1 MVKAGGGAV
10 DDVASGE
17 RPTPGI
23 EMTPP
28 SNAAGA
34 RGRRGGNEWVTRGPH
49 MSLRC
54 RPASYVA
61 VNASVAWS
69 NPFHAGQSSLF
80 RDEVLKLNDFDS

>member
-17 RPTPGI
+17 RPASGM
-23 EMTPP
+23 EMPP
-28 SNAAGA
+28 SPNAAGA
-34 RGRRGGNEWVTRGPH
+34 SGRRGGNEWVTRGPH

-61 VNASVAWS
+61 VNVSVAWS
-69 NPFHAGQSSLF
+69 NPFHAGQNRLF
-80 RDEVLKLNDFDS
+80 RIQVLKVNGFDS

>member
-1 MVKAGGGAV
+1 MVKAGGGMV
-10 DDVASGE
+10 GDVASGE
-17 RPTPGI
+17 RLALGM
-23 EMTPP
+23 EMTPL

-34 RGRRGGNEWVTRGPH
+34 RGRRRENEWVMCGPH

-69 NPFHAGQSSLF
+69 KPLNVGQNSLAPP
-80 RDEVLKLNDFDS
+80 RC